1 MIQVKV
7 AGTEWWYD
15 EMPSPCPLCHHA
27 IDARFLTGVV
37 RQNNPMGTVVELVFQ
52 CPRNKCLQAFI
63 GYYDGQYDR
72 NLNAPVLFLRA
83 SAPFTPIPPTHPKD
97 VAALSAQFVAI
108 YGEATAAEARGLK
121 QVAGCG
127 YRKAV
132 EFLIKDFC
140 VKENPADAEAIKTQR
155 LGTVIQERISDP
167 NIKAMAARATW
178 IGNDETHY
186 VRIWT
191 DKDMTDLKA
200 LMSLTVSC
208 INTHLLTRKYVKEM
222 PEGGA
227 G

>member
-97 VAALSAQFVAI
+97 VAALSAQFRRDLRRGDGGRSAR
-108 YGEATAAEARGLK
+108 AEAGGRVRVSQGRGVPD
-121 QVAGCG
+121 QG
-127 YRKAV
+127 
-132 EFLIKDFC
+132 FLC
-140 VKENPADAEAIKTQR
+140 
-155 LGTVIQERISDP
+155 
-167 NIKAMAARATW
+167 
-178 IGNDETHY
+178 
-186 VRIWT
+186 
-191 DKDMTDLKA
+191 
-200 LMSLTVSC
+200 
-208 INTHLLTRKYVKEM
+208 
-222 PEGGA
+222 EGEPG
-227 G
+227 

>member
-1 MIQVKV
+1 MIAISTPPFFFCVP
-7 AGTEWWYD
+7 AHR
-15 EMPSPCPLCHHA
+15 SP
-27 IDARFLTGVV
+27 RS
-37 RQNNPMGTVVELVFQ
+37 R
-52 CPRNKCLQAFI
+52 PRIRKTSPRC
-63 GYYDGQYDR
+63 R
-72 NLNAPVLFLRA
+72 R
-83 SAPFTPIPPTHPKD
+83 S
-97 VAALSAQFVAI
+97 FVAI

-200 LMSLTVSC
+200 LMSLTVSW